1 MRMKPSRNFFVG
13 LCSMLAL
20 GFLYY
25 SSGRIS
31 LRGWGHKSY
40 TDVDSIFSV
49 GRIVKSVYDKQGF
62 LLKLDASLPL
72 ELVYKYG
79 NLSEGACKPGY
90 AAAKMTAIYP
100 KFTKLAPMFL
110 DPNYKRFLKIGDY
123 SPPFGI
129 KSQEKIIDILL
140 SATKSYGLGEE
151 LDSMSC
157 KTCIIVGNGGIL
169 ANRSLGQR
177 IDEFD
182 VVVRL
187 NEAPVK
193 GFEKDVG
200 SKTTMRITYPE
211 GAIQKTEHYE
221 TQSLF
226 VLSAFK
232 ALDFR
237 WLRHM
242 VFNQRLHSTDG
253 FWKSVARYVPRE
265 PKDMRILNPY
275 FIQEASF
282 KLIGLPH
289 NNGQMGRGNIPTL
302 GAVAITMAL
311 HNCDEVAV
319 AGFGYNMST
328 PHAPLHYYEKIRMS
342 AIRESWTHNISKEKE
357 FLLKLVK
364 AGVIQDWTNGI
375 CGAEC

>member
-1 MRMKPSRNFFVG
+1 MRMKPSRNLLLC

-25 SSGRIS
+25 SSWRIS
-31 LRGWGHKSY
+31 LRGWGHRSL
-40 TDVDSIFSV
+40 
-49 GRIVKSVYDKQGF
+49 YDKQGF
-62 LLKLDASLPL
+62 FLKLDGTLPL
-72 ELVYKYG
+72 KLTYKYG
-79 NLSEGACKPGY
+79 NLSEGACKPGF
-90 AAAKMTAIYP
+90 AAAKMSAIYP
-100 KFTKLAPMFL
+100 KLHV
-110 DPNYKRFLKIGDY
+110 Y
-123 SPPFGI
+123 SGCDSKHHAMLSLQSPGGSI
-129 KSQEKIIDILL
+129 ASEKIIDILL
-140 SATKSYGLGEE
+140 SNTKIYGLGEE

-169 ANRSLGQR
+169 ANKSLGQR

-211 GAIQKTEHYE
+211 GAIQKMEHYE

-232 ALDFR
+232 ALDFK

-242 VFNQRLHSTDG
+242 VLNQRLHSTDG
-253 FWKSVARYVPRE
+253 FWKSVAKHIPRQ
-265 PKDMRILNPY
+265 PSDMRILNPY

-302 GAVAITMAL
+302 GTVAITMAL

-319 AGFGYNMST
+319 AGFGYNLST
-328 PHAPLHYYEKIRMS
+328 PLAPLHYYEKIKMS
-342 AIRESWTHNISKEKE
+342 AIKESWTHNISKEKE
-357 FLLKLVK
+357 FLVKLVK

-375 CGAEC
+375 CSGGC

>member
-1 MRMKPSRNFFVG
+1 MRMKPSRQFFLG

-25 SSGRIS
+25 SGRIS
-31 LRGWGHKSY
+31 LRGWGH
-40 TDVDSIFSV
+40 DSL
-49 GRIVKSVYDKQGF
+49 YDQQGF
-62 LLKLDASLPL
+62 ILKLDGVSMPL
-72 ELVYKYG
+72 ELMYKYG
-79 NLSEGACKPGY
+79 NLSEGACKPGF

-110 DPNYKRFLKIGDY
+110 DPNYKRFFKIGDY
-123 SPPFGI
+123 SPPFGV
-129 KSQEKIIDILL
+129 KAQEKIIDILL

-151 LDSMSC
+151 LDSANC
-157 KTCIIVGNGGIL
+157 KTCIVVGNGGIL

-187 NEAPVK
+187 NEAPVR
-193 GFEKDVG
+193 GFERDVG

-211 GAIQKTEHYE
+211 GAIQKTERYE
-221 TQSLF
+221 AQSLF

-232 ALDFR
+232 DLDFK

-242 VFNQRLHSTDG
+242 VFNQRLRSTDG
-253 FWKSVARYVPRE
+253 FWKSVARYVPRD
-265 PKDMRILNPY
+265 PVDMRILNPY

-302 GAVAITMAL
+302 GTVAITMAL

-328 PHAPLHYYEKIRMS
+328 PHAPLHYYEKIRMV
-342 AIRESWTHNISKEKE
+342 AIKESWTHNISREKE

-364 AGVIQDWTNGI
+364 AGVIQDLTNGI
-375 CGAEC
+375 CGAGC

>member
-1 MRMKPSRNFFVG
+1 MHISSLVAKAGAGSTDDSEVNLKINGIRPDPLYDVPCTLVG
-13 LCSMLAL
+13 NENESQSQPPPVPLLHAGPGVSLLLVREDQPTRL
-20 GFLYY
+20 G
-25 SSGRIS
+25 IQ
-31 LRGWGHKSY
+31 
-40 TDVDSIFSV
+40 I
-49 GRIVKSVYDKQGF
+49 
-62 LLKLDASLPL
+62 
-72 ELVYKYG
+72 
-79 NLSEGACKPGY
+79 
-90 AAAKMTAIYP
+90 M
-100 KFTKLAPMFL
+100 FTKVAPMFL
-110 DPNYKRFLKIGDY
+110 DPNYKRFSKISDY
-123 SPPFGI
+123 LPPFGV
-129 KSQEKIIDILL
+129 KSQENIIDILL

-151 LDSMSC
+151 LDNMSC

-169 ANRSLGQR
+169 ANKSLGQK

-211 GAIQKTEHYE
+211 GAIQKPEHYE
-221 TQSLF
+221 THSLF

-232 ALDFR
+232 AQDFK

-242 VFNQRLHSTDG
+242 VFNQRLRSTDG
-253 FWKSVARYVPRE
+253 FWKSVARNVPRG
-265 PKDMRILNPY
+265 PSDMRILNPY
-275 FIQEASF
+275 FIQTASF

-311 HNCDEVAV
+311 YNCDEVAV

-328 PHAPLHYYEKIRMS
+328 PRAPLHYYEKIRMS
-342 AIRESWTHNISKEKE
+342 AMKESWTHNISKEKE
-357 FLLKLVK
+357 FLVKLVK

-375 CGAEC
+375 CGAGC